1 MTYREHPAPAALT
14 PWLLCTWERCDGGG
28 DPVRVVPDGCIDVV
42 WTERAATQVVGP
54 NTSAFLVALDAG
66 VRVVGARLR
75 PGAAPALLGVDA
87 AALCDGR
94 VGLEEVWHDDGRRLA
109 QRLDDAGAGVERR
122 GLLVAALA
130 ARAGRAAAPDPL
142 VRAAVAG
149 LAAPHARVEP
159 LARELGVSARQL
171 RRRVE
176 SAVGYGPKLLA
187 RVLRLQRA
195 LAAARAGEELAAVA
209 AGAGYADQ
217 AHFAHDCRE
226 LAGVTA
232 TALR

>member
-1 MTYREHPAPAALT
+1 MTYREHRAPASLA
-14 PWLLCTWERCDGGG
+14 PWLACTWERCDGGG
-28 DPVRVVPDGCIDVV
+28 DPVRVVPDGCIDIV
-42 WTERAATQVVGP
+42 WTEGGATHVVGP

-87 AALCDGR
+87 VALCDGR
-94 VGLEEVWHDDGRRLA
+94 VAIEAVWHDDGRRLA
-109 QRLDDAGAGVERR
+109 QRLDDAGAGADRC
-122 GLLVAALA
+122 GLLVAALS
-130 ARAGRAAAPDPL
+130 ARARQSAAPDPL
-142 VRAAVAG
+142 VRAAVDG
-149 LAAPHARVEP
+149 LGAPHARVEA
-159 LARELGVSARQL
+159 LARDLGVSARQL

-176 SAVGYGPKLLA
+176 AAVGYGPKQLA

-217 AHFAHDCRE
+217 AHFAHECRA
-226 LAGVTA
+226 LAGVAA